1 MTGVP
6 EDERATGSDAAPEA
20 ARGSLVAAWL
30 RVALALVAELS
41 SLLLLD
47 RPIVIDTLVI
57 DSLAAYFALH
67 GVASAVS
74 AWLAWSMLP
83 DGYRRPARPAY
94 ALLYCL
100 AFFIPVLGVLAT
112 LLVVQVAR
120 RFPKMLR
127 TERFVAVHM
136 PEFSEVQREATE
148 RSDLRAGDARRI
160 LKDPSLPLETRLR
173 VLVALQTM
181 RPKAAVPLLQ
191 GLLADPSEDI
201 RLLAYSM
208 VDAWEK
214 DLTRQIQQAQ
224 QRLNEAR
231 DGEDRAP
238 LVNAL
243 RRLAELHWQQADTGL
258 ARGDLRRFALEQS
271 QKLCED
277 VLVLDAYAPSTWQ
290 LYARVLIELDQLE
303 AAARALDL
311 ARKVKMP
318 PQTLWPLMAQIAWM
332 RRDLDGVRK
341 YMGRLPDNTQLPHNL
356 RGVAAFWRHRQVA
369 GVDLHV

>member
-1 MTGVP
+1 MRD
-6 EDERATGSDAAPEA
+6 DEAPA
-20 ARGSLVAAWL
+20 IGAPPPPQRLSLVGAWL

-41 SLLLLD
+41 SLVLLD
-47 RPIVIDTLVI
+47 RPMAF

-74 AWLAWSMLP
+74 AWLAWAMLP
-83 DGYRRPARPAY
+83 PSHRSPAGPAY

-100 AFFIPVLGVLAT
+100 SFFIPVLGVLAT
-112 LLVVQVAR
+112 VLAVQVAR
-120 RFPKMLR
+120 RYPKILR

-214 DLTRQIQQAQ
+214 DLTLQIQRASQSLA
-224 QRLNEAR
+224 EAR
-231 DGEDRAP
+231 EGDERAP

-258 ARGDLRRFALEQS
+258 ARGDLRRFALAQA

-277 VLVLDAYAPSTWQ
+277 VLALDAYAPSTWQ

-303 AAARALDL
+303 AAGRALQL
-311 ARKVKMP
+311 ARKVRMP
-318 PQTLWPLMAQIAWM
+318 PQTVWPLMAQIAWL
-332 RRDLDGVRK
+332 RGDLDGVRK
-341 YMGRLPDNTQLPHNL
+341 YMGRLPDSAQLPHNL
-356 RGVAAFWRHRQVA
+356 RGVAAFWRTRQVA